1 MFKDVSLSAVVAGF
15 IAVLVGFTSSVAIVF
30 QAAQGL
36 GATPEQ
42 ITSWMWA
49 LGVGTGLTSI
59 GLSLWY
65 RQPVL
70 TAWSTPGAALLVA
83 THGVSLP
90 AATGGF
96 IISAA
101 LITLAGAS
109 GLFARLMD
117 RVPVAI
123 AAALLAGVLT
133 RFGLDAALAA
143 HADPWL
149 VGVMALVF
157 VLGRRFWPRYAVPG
171 VLVAGIVLAAALGRI
186 SLAGVQWGWAS
197 PVFVMPEFTRAA
209 ALGVGLPLFIVT
221 MASQNLPGVAAQR
234 AAGVTAPVSPV
245 IATTGLATLL
255 LAPFGSF
262 GLNLA
267 AITAAICMGPEAH
280 PDPKRRYVAPV
291 AAGVAYL
298 LIGLG
303 GGAVVGLMA
312 AFPHALVVAV
322 AGLALLGTITG
333 ALASALAVER
343 HRDAAAIT
351 FLVTLSG
358 VTLGGIG
365 APFWGVVAG
374 AAALGVQHFRSA
386 PPPAR

>member
-1 MFKDVSLSAVVAGF
+1 MLKDVSFSALVAGF

-30 QAAQGL
+30 QAAQSL
-36 GATPEQ
+36 GATAEQ
-42 ITSWMWA
+42 TTSWMWA

-70 TAWSTPGAALLVA
+70 TAWSTPGAALLA
-83 THGVSLP
+83 STHGVTLAS
-90 AATGGF
+90 ATGGF
-96 IISAA
+96 IISAV

-109 GLFARLMD
+109 GLFERLMD

-143 HADPWL
+143 HGDAWL
-149 VGVMALVF
+149 VGAMALVF

-171 VLVAGIVLAAALGRI
+171 VLMAGIALAAAFGRI
-186 SLAGVQWGWAS
+186 SLAAVQWGWAK
-197 PVFVMPEFTRAA
+197 PVFVMPEFSLAA
-209 ALGVGLPLFIVT
+209 AMSVGLPLFIVT

-245 IATTGLATLL
+245 IASTGLATLL

-280 PDPKRRYVAPV
+280 PDPKRRYIAPIS
-291 AAGVAYL
+291 AGVFYL
-298 LIGLG
+298 LVGLG

-322 AGLALLGTITG
+322 AGLALLGTIAG
-333 ALASALAVER
+333 ALSSALAVDK
-343 HRDAAAIT
+343 HRDAAALT

-358 VTLGGIG
+358 VNLAGIG

-374 AAALGVQHFRSA
+374 AVALGVQHFRA
-386 PPPAR
+386 PAR

>member
-1 MFKDVSLSAVVAGF
+1 MLKDVSLSAIVAGF

-36 GATPEQ
+36 GATPAQ

-59 GLSLWY
+59 GLSWFY

-90 AATGGF
+90 AATGAF
-96 IISAA
+96 LVSAA
-101 LITLAGAS
+101 LITVAGAT
-109 GLFARLMD
+109 GLFERLMG

-133 RFGLDAALAA
+133 RFGLDAALSAQGDA
-143 HADPWL
+143 GL
-149 VGVMALVF
+149 VAVMALAF
-157 VLGRRFWPRYAVPG
+157 VAGRRFWPRFAVPG
-171 VLVAGIVLAAALGRI
+171 VLAAGIAVAALGGRI
-186 SLAGVQWGWAS
+186 ALDNVQWGWAH
-197 PVFVMPEFTRAA
+197 PIWVAPEFSVAA
-209 ALGVGLPLFIVT
+209 AVSLGLPMFIVT

-245 IATTGLATLL
+245 IVATGVATLL

-267 AITAAICMGPEAH
+267 AITASICMGPEAH
-280 PDPKRRYVAPV
+280 PDPRRRYVAPM
-291 AAGVAYL
+291 AAGIFYMA
-298 LIGLG
+298 IGLA

-312 AFPHALVVAV
+312 AFPRALVVAV
-322 AGLALLGTITG
+322 AGLALIGTIAG
-333 ALASALAVER
+333 ALTSALAVER

-351 FLVTLSG
+351 FLITLSG

-374 AAALGVQHFRSA
+374 SVALGVQHFRYPHASR
-386 PPPAR
+386 P

>member
-1 MFKDVSLSAVVAGF
+1 MFKDVSFSAVVAGF

-96 IISAA
+96 IISAV
-101 LITLAGAS
+101 LITIAGAS
-109 GLFARLMD
+109 GLFERLMD
-117 RVPVAI
+117 RVPMAI

-143 HADPWL
+143 HADPLL

-157 VLGRRFWPRYAVPG
+157 VLGRRLWPRFAVPG
-171 VLVAGIVLAAALGRI
+171 VLIAGIAMAAAQGGIAL
-186 SLAGVQWGWAS
+186 SGVQWGWAR
-197 PVFVMPEFTRAA
+197 PVFVMPEFSLAVA
-209 ALGVGLPLFIVT
+209 MGVGLPMFIVT

-280 PDPKRRYVAPV
+280 PDPKRRYMAPV
-291 AAGVAYL
+291 AAGVFYL

-303 GGAVVGLMA
+303 GGAVVGLIA

-322 AGLALLGTITG
+322 AGLALLGTIAG
-333 ALASALAVER
+333 ALSSALAVER
-343 HRDAAAIT
+343 HRDAAALT
-351 FLVTLSG
+351 FLITLSG
-358 VTLGGIG
+358 VSLGGIG
-365 APFWGVVAG
+365 APFWGVLAG
-374 AAALGVQHFRSA
+374 GVALGVQHFRSA

>member
-1 MFKDVSLSAVVAGF
+1 MLKDVSFSALVAGF

-30 QAAQGL
+30 QAAQSL
-36 GATPEQ
+36 GATAEQ
-42 ITSWMWA
+42 TTSWMWA

-65 RQPVL
+65 RKPVL
-70 TAWSTPGAALLVA
+70 TAWSTPGAALLA
-83 THGVSLP
+83 STHGLTLAS
-90 AATGGF
+90 ATGGF
-96 IISAA
+96 IISAV

-109 GLFARLMD
+109 GLFERLMD

-143 HADPWL
+143 HGDPWL
-149 VGVMALVF
+149 VAAMALAF

-171 VLVAGIVLAAALGRI
+171 VLVAGIALAAASGGIAL
-186 SLAGVQWGWAS
+186 SGVQWGWAK
-197 PVFVMPEFTRAA
+197 PVFVMPEFSLAA
-209 ALGVGLPLFIVT
+209 AMSVGLPLFIVT

-280 PDPKRRYVAPV
+280 PDPKRRYVAPIS
-291 AAGVAYL
+291 AGVFYL
-298 LIGLG
+298 LVGLG

-322 AGLALLGTITG
+322 AGLALLGTIAG
-333 ALASALAVER
+333 ALSSALAVDR
-343 HRDAAAIT
+343 HRDAAALT

-358 VTLGGIG
+358 ENLAGIG
-365 APFWGVVAG
+365 APVWGVVAG
-374 AAALGVQHFRSA
+374 AVALGVQHFRA
-386 PPPAR
+386 PAR

>member
-1 MFKDVSLSAVVAGF
+1 MLKDVSLSAVVAGF
-15 IAVLVGFTSSVAIVF
+15 IAVLVGFSSSVAIVF

-36 GATPEQ
+36 GATPAQ

-49 LGVGTGLTSI
+49 LGVGTGLTTI

-90 AATGGF
+90 VATGAF
-96 IISAA
+96 LISAA
-101 LITLAGAS
+101 LITIAGAS
-109 GLFARLMD
+109 GLFERLMS

-133 RFGLDAALAA
+133 RFGLDAALSA
-143 HADPWL
+143 HGDAFL
-149 VGVMALVF
+149 VGLMALVF
-157 VLGRRFWPRYAVPG
+157 VAGRRFWPRFAVPG
-171 VLVAGIVLAAALGRI
+171 VLVAGIVVAAAGGRI
-186 SLAGVQWGWAS
+186 SLAEVQWGWAR
-197 PVFVMPEFTRAA
+197 PVFVMPQFTLSAA
-209 ALGVGLPLFIVT
+209 IGLGLPMFIVT

-245 IATTGLATLL
+245 IATTGIATLL

-280 PDPKRRYVAPV
+280 PDPKRRYMAPV
-291 AAGVAYL
+291 AAGVFYL

-322 AGLALLGTITG
+322 AGLALLGTIAG
-333 ALASALAVER
+333 ALASALAVEK

-365 APFWGVVAG
+365 APFWGVLAG
-374 AAALGVQHFRSA
+374 AVALGVQHFRA
-386 PPPAR
+386 PARPAP

>member
-1 MFKDVSLSAVVAGF
+1 MLKDVSLSAIVAGC
-15 IAVLVGFTSSVAIVF
+15 ISVLVGFTSSVAIVF
-30 QAAQGL
+30 AAAQSL
-36 GATPEQ
+36 GATPAQ
-42 ITSWMWA
+42 ITSWIWA
-49 LGVGTGLTSI
+49 LGLGTGLTSI
-59 GLSLWY
+59 VLTLWY

-70 TAWSTPGAALLVA
+70 IAWSTPGSALLAA
-83 THGVSLP
+83 TYGVSLP
-90 AATGGF
+90 VATGAF
-96 IISAA
+96 IVSAV
-101 LITLAGAS
+101 LIIVAGAS
-109 GLFARLMD
+109 GLFERLMD

-143 HADPWL
+143 HDAPLL
-149 VGVMALVF
+149 VGLMALVF
-157 VLGRRFWPRYAVPG
+157 VLGRRWWPRFAVPG
-171 VLVAGIVLAAALGRI
+171 VLAAGIAIVVAQGGI
-186 SLAGVQWGWAS
+186 SLSAVQWGWAR
-197 PVFVMPEFTRAA
+197 PVFVMPEFSVAA
-209 ALGVGLPLFIVT
+209 AIGLGLPLFLVT

-234 AAGVTAPVSPV
+234 AAGLTVPVSPV
-245 IATTGLATLL
+245 ITTTGVATLL

-280 PDPKRRYVAPV
+280 PDPKRRYIAPV
-291 AAGVAYL
+291 TAGLLYV

-322 AGLALLGTITG
+322 AGLALLGTIAG
-333 ALASALAVER
+333 ALSSALAVEK

-351 FLVTLSG
+351 FLITLSG
-358 VTLGGIG
+358 VTLAGIG

-374 AAALGVQHFRSA
+374 AVALGVQHFRS
-386 PPPAR
+386 PTPPAR

>member
-1 MFKDVSLSAVVAGF
+1 MRKDVSFSAVVAGF
-15 IAVLVGFTSSVAIVF
+15 IAVLVGFTSSVAMVF

-36 GATPEQ
+36 GATPGQ

-49 LGVGTGLTSI
+49 LGVGTGVTSI
-59 GLSLWY
+59 ALSLRY

-70 TAWSTPGAALLVA
+70 TAWSTPGAALLAA
-83 THGVSLP
+83 THGMSL
-90 AATGGF
+90 ASATGAF
-96 IISAA
+96 VVSAV
-101 LITLAGAS
+101 LITIAGAS
-109 GLFARLMD
+109 GLFERLMD
-117 RVPVAI
+117 KVPMAI

-143 HADPWL
+143 HGDPAL
-149 VGVMALVF
+149 VGGMALAF

-171 VLVAGIVLAAALGRI
+171 VLLAGIALAAATGRI
-186 SLAGVQWGWAS
+186 ALAGVQWAWAR
-197 PVFVMPEFTRAA
+197 PVFVMPEFSLAA
-209 ALGVGLPLFIVT
+209 AIGLALPLFLVT

-245 IATTGLATLL
+245 ITGTGLATLL
-255 LAPFGSF
+255 LAPFGAF

-280 PDPKRRYVAPV
+280 PDPGRRYVAPV
-291 AAGVAYL
+291 AAGVFYL

-303 GGAVVGLMA
+303 GGAVVGLMG

-322 AGLALLGTITG
+322 AGLALLGTIAG
-333 ALASALAVER
+333 ALSSALAVER
-343 HRDAAAIT
+343 HRDAAALT

-358 VTLGGIG
+358 VSLGGIG

-374 AAALGVQHFRSA
+374 GIALGVQHFRTA
-386 PPPAR
+386 ARPAG